1 MRFEPPEF
9 CGVPDVGGNTADDGE
24 ENEGPLADFSAHAK
38 TVIHFEWRNLS
49 TSVSASDPVA

>member
-1 MRFEPPEF
+1 M
-9 CGVPDVGGNTADDGE
+9 GGDTADDGE